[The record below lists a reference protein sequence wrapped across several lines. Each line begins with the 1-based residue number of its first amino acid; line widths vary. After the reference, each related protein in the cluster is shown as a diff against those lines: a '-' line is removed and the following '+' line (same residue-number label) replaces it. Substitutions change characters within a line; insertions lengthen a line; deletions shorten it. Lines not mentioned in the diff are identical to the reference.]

1 MCLKALELSNKFIAG
16 PSGHSV

>member
-1 MCLKALELSNKFIAG
+1 LELSNKFIAG